1 MRLGAQQWRARLLLE
16 GRPSRAC
23 FPLEGLSLVFGV
35 GCPRGGLLPSPAQ
48 RAGDGHSTGS
58 PVLLTA
64 PSAATAGC
72 STSTSQYPST
82 PPRLAGRLPAASSA
96 RLDDSRLRLST
107 AWQYVTRIRGAGESE
122 KEGVLRHESAPR
134 RRLTPS
140 PGFSILDR
148 RARDSPSTSPSS
160 PPHTLE
166 GHGYMD
172 VGEAGGE
179 AVPRPPV
186 DKHDVDD
193 CDSARPAA
201 RFSRSWLRSA
211 EARACFNSFAW
222 PLRSRSELLR
232 LLSSRVLAPT
242 CDAASSTVPG
252 AIFSRRRLDE
262 PGTFTARS
270 RPRG

>member
-1 MRLGAQQWRARLLLE
+1 
-16 GRPSRAC
+16 
-23 FPLEGLSLVFGV
+23 
-35 GCPRGGLLPSPAQ
+35 
-48 RAGDGHSTGS
+48 
-58 PVLLTA
+58 
-64 PSAATAGC
+64 
-72 STSTSQYPST
+72 
-82 PPRLAGRLPAASSA
+82 
-96 RLDDSRLRLST
+96 
-107 AWQYVTRIRGAGESE
+107 
-122 KEGVLRHESAPR
+122 
-134 RRLTPS
+134 
-140 PGFSILDR
+140 
-148 RARDSPSTSPSS
+148 
-160 PPHTLE
+160 
-166 GHGYMD
+166 MD